1 MMKRLYL
8 IYILCMCCWLG
19 GRAQELR
26 SLFVDMPDSVLPLLT
41 KTNRMD
47 CIDFLDSNMKA
58 EVKNRFN
65 KTSELKVLTMDY
77 LELQLTSQSSVE
89 MKLLPMNDSVKVVC
103 MVHTVCGPVCDSEIT
118 FYDTQWKQLPSK
130 NFITLPEVDRFYY
143 LNTNEESYAT
153 VRKAADMYLMKAN
166 LSSEASTLT
175 FIYTTPEYLSKEDR
189 EKLELYLRKEPI
201 VYQWGEGRFQN

>member
-8 IYILCMCCWLG
+8 IYILCLCCWLG

-26 SLFVDMPDSVLPLLT
+26 SLFVAMPDSVLPLLT

-47 CIDFLDSNMKA
+47 CVDFLDSNMKA

-65 KTSELKVLTMDY
+65 KTSELKVLTKDY

-143 LNTNEESYAT
+143 LNTNDESYAT

-175 FIYTTPEYLSKEDR
+175 FIYTTPDYLSKEDR

>member
-1 MMKRLYL
+1 
-8 IYILCMCCWLG
+8 MCCWLG

-26 SLFVDMPDSVLPLLT
+26 SLFVAMPDSVLPLLT

-47 CIDFLDSNMKA
+47 CVDFLDSNMKA

-65 KTSELKVLTMDY
+65 NTSELKVLTKDY

-89 MKLLPMNDSVKVVC
+89 MKLLPLNDSVKVVC
-103 MVHTVCGPVCDSEIT
+103 MVHTVCGSACDSEIT
-118 FYDTQWKQLPSK
+118 FYDTQWKQLPAK
-130 NFITLPEVDRFYY
+130 NYITLPEVDRFYY
-143 LNTNEESYAT
+143 LNTNDESYAT
-153 VRKAADMYLMKAN
+153 VRKAADMNLMKAN

-175 FIYTTPEYLSKEDR
+175 FIYTTPDYLSKEDR

-201 VYQWGEGRFQN
+201 VYQWVEGKFQE

>member
-26 SLFVDMPDSVLPLLT
+26 SLFVAMPDSVLPLLT

-65 KTSELKVLTMDY
+65 NTSELKVLTKDY

-89 MKLLPMNDSVKVVC
+89 MKLLPLNDSVKVVC
-103 MVHTVCGPVCDSEIT
+103 MVHTVCGSVCDSEIT
-118 FYDTQWKQLPSK
+118 FYDTQWKQLPAK
-130 NFITLPEVDRFYY
+130 NFITLPEVGRFYY
-143 LNTNEESYAT
+143 LNTNDESYAT

-175 FIYTTPEYLSKEDR
+175 FIYTTPDYLSKEDR

>member
-1 MMKRLYL
+1 MKRLYL

-26 SLFVDMPDSVLPLLT
+26 SLFVAMPDSVLPLLT

-65 KTSELKVLTMDY
+65 NTSELKVLTKDY

-143 LNTNEESYAT
+143 LNTNDESYAT

>member
-8 IYILCMCCWLG
+8 IYILCLCCWLG

-26 SLFVDMPDSVLPLLT
+26 SLFVAMPDSVLPLLT

-65 KTSELKVLTMDY
+65 KTSELKVLTKDY

-103 MVHTVCGPVCDSEIT
+103 MVHTVCGSVCDSEIT
-118 FYDTQWKQLPSK
+118 FYDTQWKQLPAK
-130 NFITLPEVDRFYY
+130 NYITLPEVDRFYY

>member
-26 SLFVDMPDSVLPLLT
+26 SLFVAMPDSVLPLLT

-65 KTSELKVLTMDY
+65 NTSELKVLTKDY

-118 FYDTQWKQLPSK
+118 FYDTQWKRLPSK

-201 VYQWGEGRFQN
+201 VYQWVEGRFQN

>member
-8 IYILCMCCWLG
+8 IYILCLCCWLG

-26 SLFVDMPDSVLPLLT
+26 SLFVAMPDSVLPLLT

-47 CIDFLDSNMKA
+47 CVDFLDSNMKA

-65 KTSELKVLTMDY
+65 KTSELKVLTKDY

-175 FIYTTPEYLSKEDR
+175 FIYTTPDYLSKEDR

>member
-1 MMKRLYL
+1 MKRLYL

-26 SLFVDMPDSVLPLLT
+26 SLFVAMPDSVLPLLT

-65 KTSELKVLTMDY
+65 NTSELKVLTKDY

-89 MKLLPMNDSVKVVC
+89 MKLLPLNDSVKVVC

-201 VYQWGEGRFQN
+201 VYQWVEGRFQN

>member
-8 IYILCMCCWLG
+8 IYILCLCCWLG

-26 SLFVDMPDSVLPLLT
+26 SLFVAMPDSVLPLLT

-65 KTSELKVLTMDY
+65 NTSELKVLTKDY

-175 FIYTTPEYLSKEDR
+175 FIYTTPDYLSKEDR

-201 VYQWGEGRFQN
+201 VYQWVEGRFQN

>member
-1 MMKRLYL
+1 
-8 IYILCMCCWLG
+8 MCCWLG

-26 SLFVDMPDSVLPLLT
+26 SLFVAMPDSVLPLLT

-47 CIDFLDSNMKA
+47 CVDFLDSNMKA

-65 KTSELKVLTMDY
+65 NTSELKVLTKDY

-89 MKLLPMNDSVKVVC
+89 MKLLPLNDSVKVVC
-103 MVHTVCGPVCDSEIT
+103 MVHTVCGSVCDSEIT
-118 FYDTQWKQLPSK
+118 FYDTLWKQLPAK
-130 NFITLPEVDRFYY
+130 NYITLPEVDRFYY
-143 LNTNEESYAT
+143 LNTNDESYAT
-153 VRKAADMYLMKAN
+153 VRKAADMNLMKAN

-175 FIYTTPEYLSKEDR
+175 FIYTTPDYLSKEDR

-201 VYQWGEGRFQN
+201 VYQWVEGKFQE

>member
-26 SLFVDMPDSVLPLLT
+26 SLFVAMPDSVLPLLT

-65 KTSELKVLTMDY
+65 NTSELKVLTKDY

-201 VYQWGEGRFQN
+201 VYQWVEGRFQN

>member
-1 MMKRLYL
+1 
-8 IYILCMCCWLG
+8 MCCWLG

-26 SLFVDMPDSVLPLLT
+26 SLFVAMPDSVLPLLT

-65 KTSELKVLTMDY
+65 NTSELKVLTKDY

-153 VRKAADMYLMKAN
+153 VRKAADMNLMKAN

>member
-26 SLFVDMPDSVLPLLT
+26 SLFVAMPDSVLPLLT

-65 KTSELKVLTMDY
+65 NTSELKVLTKDY

-89 MKLLPMNDSVKVVC
+89 MKLLPVNDSVKVVC

>member
-1 MMKRLYL
+1 MKRLYL

-26 SLFVDMPDSVLPLLT
+26 SLFVAMPDSVLPLLT

-65 KTSELKVLTMDY
+65 NTSELKVLTKDY

-201 VYQWGEGRFQN
+201 VYQWVEGRFQN

>member
-8 IYILCMCCWLG
+8 IYILCLCCWLG

-26 SLFVDMPDSVLPLLT
+26 SLFVAMPDSVLPLLT

-65 KTSELKVLTMDY
+65 KTSELKVLTKDY

-175 FIYTTPEYLSKEDR
+175 FIYTTLEYLSKEDR

>member
-1 MMKRLYL
+1 
-8 IYILCMCCWLG
+8 
-19 GRAQELR
+19 
-26 SLFVDMPDSVLPLLT
+26 
-41 KTNRMD
+41 MD

-65 KTSELKVLTMDY
+65 NTSELKVLTKDY

>member
-8 IYILCMCCWLG
+8 IYILCLCCWLG

-26 SLFVDMPDSVLPLLT
+26 PLFVAMPDSVLPLLT

-65 KTSELKVLTMDY
+65 KTSELKVLTKDY

>member
-1 MMKRLYL
+1 MKRLYL

-26 SLFVDMPDSVLPLLT
+26 SLFVAMPDSVLPLLT

-65 KTSELKVLTMDY
+65 NTSELKVLTKDY

-143 LNTNEESYAT
+143 LNTNEEFYAT

-201 VYQWGEGRFQN
+201 VYQWVEGRFQN

>member
-1 MMKRLYL
+1 
-8 IYILCMCCWLG
+8 MCCWLG

-26 SLFVDMPDSVLPLLT
+26 SLFVAMPDSVLPLLT

-65 KTSELKVLTMDY
+65 NTSELKVLTKDY

-201 VYQWGEGRFQN
+201 VYQWVEGRFQN

>member
-1 MMKRLYL
+1 MKRLYL
-8 IYILCMCCWLG
+8 IYILCLCCWLG

-26 SLFVDMPDSVLPLLT
+26 SLFVAMPDSVLPLLT

-65 KTSELKVLTMDY
+65 NTSELKVLTKDY

-143 LNTNEESYAT
+143 LNTNDESYAT

-175 FIYTTPEYLSKEDR
+175 FIYTTPDYLSKEDR

-201 VYQWGEGRFQN
+201 VYQWGEGRFHN

>member
-8 IYILCMCCWLG
+8 IYILCLCCWLG

-26 SLFVDMPDSVLPLLT
+26 SLFVAMPDSVLPLLT

-47 CIDFLDSNMKA
+47 CVDFLDSNMKA

-65 KTSELKVLTMDY
+65 NTSELKVLTKDY

-143 LNTNEESYAT
+143 LNTNDESYAT

>member
-1 MMKRLYL
+1 MKRLYL

-26 SLFVDMPDSVLPLLT
+26 SLFVAMPDSVLPLLT

-65 KTSELKVLTMDY
+65 NTSELKVLTKDY

-153 VRKAADMYLMKAN
+153 VRKAADMNLMKAN

-201 VYQWGEGRFQN
+201 VYQWVEGRFQN

>member
-26 SLFVDMPDSVLPLLT
+26 SLFVAMPDSVLPLLT

-65 KTSELKVLTMDY
+65 NTSELKVLTKDY

-143 LNTNEESYAT
+143 LNTNEESFAT

-175 FIYTTPEYLSKEDR
+175 FIYTTPDYLSKEDR

-201 VYQWGEGRFQN
+201 VYQWVEGRFQN

>member
-1 MMKRLYL
+1 MKRLYL

-26 SLFVDMPDSVLPLLT
+26 SLFVAMPDSVLPLLT

-65 KTSELKVLTMDY
+65 NTSELKVLTKDY

-201 VYQWGEGRFQN
+201 VYQWVEGRFQK

>member
-8 IYILCMCCWLG
+8 IYILCLCCWLG

-26 SLFVDMPDSVLPLLT
+26 SLFVAMPDSVLPLLT

-65 KTSELKVLTMDY
+65 NTSELKVLTKDY

-175 FIYTTPEYLSKEDR
+175 FIYTTPDYLSKEDR
-189 EKLELYLRKEPI
+189 EKLVLYLRKEPI

>member
-1 MMKRLYL
+1 MKRLYL
-8 IYILCMCCWLG
+8 IYILCLCCWLG

-26 SLFVDMPDSVLPLLT
+26 SLFVAMPDSVLPLLT

-65 KTSELKVLTMDY
+65 NTSELKVLTKDY

-201 VYQWGEGRFQN
+201 VYQWVEGRFQN

>member
-26 SLFVDMPDSVLPLLT
+26 SMFVAMPDSVLPLLT

-65 KTSELKVLTMDY
+65 NTSELKVLTKDY

>member
-1 MMKRLYL
+1 
-8 IYILCMCCWLG
+8 MCCWLG

-26 SLFVDMPDSVLPLLT
+26 SLFVAMPDSVLPLLT

-65 KTSELKVLTMDY
+65 NTSELKVLTKDY

>member
-1 MMKRLYL
+1 MKRLYL

-26 SLFVDMPDSVLPLLT
+26 SLFVAMPDSVLPLLT

-65 KTSELKVLTMDY
+65 NTSELKVLTKDY

-89 MKLLPMNDSVKVVC
+89 MKLLPLNDSVKVVC

>member
-8 IYILCMCCWLG
+8 IYILCLCCWLG

-26 SLFVDMPDSVLPLLT
+26 SLFVAMPDSVLPLLT

-47 CIDFLDSNMKA
+47 CVDFLDSNMKA

-65 KTSELKVLTMDY
+65 KTSELKVLTKDY

-143 LNTNEESYAT
+143 LNTNDESYAT

>member
-8 IYILCMCCWLG
+8 IYILCLCCWLG

-26 SLFVDMPDSVLPLLT
+26 SLFVAMPDSVLPLLT

-65 KTSELKVLTMDY
+65 KTSELKVLTKDY

>member
-1 MMKRLYL
+1 MKRLYL
-8 IYILCMCCWLG
+8 IYILCLCCWLG

-26 SLFVDMPDSVLPLLT
+26 SLFVAMPDSVLPLLT

-65 KTSELKVLTMDY
+65 NTSELKVLTKDY

>member
-1 MMKRLYL
+1 MKRLYL

-26 SLFVDMPDSVLPLLT
+26 SLFVAMPDSVLPLLT

-65 KTSELKVLTMDY
+65 NTSELKVLTKDY

-103 MVHTVCGPVCDSEIT
+103 MVHTVCGSVCDSEIT
-118 FYDTQWKQLPSK
+118 FYDAQWKQLPSK

-143 LNTNEESYAT
+143 LNTNDESYAT

-175 FIYTTPEYLSKEDR
+175 FIYTTPDYLSKEDR

-201 VYQWGEGRFQN
+201 VYQWVEGKFQE

>member
-1 MMKRLYL
+1 MKRLYL

-26 SLFVDMPDSVLPLLT
+26 SLFVAMPDSVLPLLT

-65 KTSELKVLTMDY
+65 NTSELKVLTKDY

>member
-1 MMKRLYL
+1 MKRLYL
-8 IYILCMCCWLG
+8 IYILCMCCWFG

-26 SLFVDMPDSVLPLLT
+26 SLFVAMPDSVLPLLT

-65 KTSELKVLTMDY
+65 KTSELKVLTKDY

-153 VRKAADMYLMKAN
+153 VRKAADMNLMKAN

-175 FIYTTPEYLSKEDR
+175 FIYTTPDYLSKEDR

-201 VYQWGEGRFQN
+201 VYQWVEGKFQE

>member
-8 IYILCMCCWLG
+8 IYILCLCCWLG

-26 SLFVDMPDSVLPLLT
+26 SLFVAMPDSVLPLLT

-47 CIDFLDSNMKA
+47 CVDFLDSNMKA

-65 KTSELKVLTMDY
+65 KTSELKVLTKDY

-89 MKLLPMNDSVKVVC
+89 MKLLPVNDSVKVVC

-175 FIYTTPEYLSKEDR
+175 FIYTTPDYLSKEDR

>member
-26 SLFVDMPDSVLPLLT
+26 SLFVAMPDSVLPLLT

-65 KTSELKVLTMDY
+65 NTSELKVLTKDY

>member
-8 IYILCMCCWLG
+8 IYILCLCCWLG

-26 SLFVDMPDSVLPLLT
+26 SLFVAMPDSVLPLLT

-65 KTSELKVLTMDY
+65 NTSELKVLTKDY

-118 FYDTQWKQLPSK
+118 FYDTQWKLLPSK

-143 LNTNEESYAT
+143 LNTNEESFAT

-175 FIYTTPEYLSKEDR
+175 FIYTTPDYLSKEDR

-201 VYQWGEGRFQN
+201 VYQWVEGRFQN